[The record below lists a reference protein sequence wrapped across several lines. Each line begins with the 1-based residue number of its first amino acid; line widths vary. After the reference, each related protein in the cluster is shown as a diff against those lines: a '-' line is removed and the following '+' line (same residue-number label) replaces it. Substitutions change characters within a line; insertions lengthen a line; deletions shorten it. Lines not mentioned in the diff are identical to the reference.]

1 MSRGGR
7 RRRGRRGPRPD
18 QPAKPQSQGQQQT
31 GARPGGRRRRRRGS
45 GGGEPTGFAAAV
57 KEMSFRQAT
66 LQTLPDDGQVLDE
79 VIGDLKTEY
88 GVPATPQEYR
98 LFIKIPVAEEASEK
112 VAVEAV
118 RVDPRDEEASV
129 DGEVPK
135 ARRRRRGRRRR
146 RPGSGESDTATPDG
160 VNDLPADDGS
170 PGADDAGGG
179 TI

>member
-7 RRRGRRGPRPD
+7 RRRGRRGPRSD

-31 GARPGGRRRRRRGS
+31 GARPGGRRRRRRGG
-45 GGGEPTGFAAAV
+45 GGGEATGLATAV

-79 VIGDLKTEY
+79 VISDLKTEY

-98 LFIKIPVAEEASEK
+98 LFIKIPAAEEASEK
-112 VAVEAV
+112 VAVEV

-129 DGEVPK
+129 DGEMPK
-135 ARRRRRGRRRR
+135 TRRRRRGRRRR
-146 RPGSGESDTATPDG
+146 RPAFGEGDTATTDG
-160 VNDLPADDGS
+160 ANDLPADDGS
-170 PGADDAGGG
+170 PGADDAGSG

>member
-18 QPAKPQSQGQQQT
+18 QPAKPQSPGQQQG
-31 GARPGGRRRRRRGS
+31 GARAGGRRRRRRGG
-45 GGGEPTGFAAAV
+45 GGGEATGFATAV
-57 KEMSFRQAT
+57 KEMSFRSTT

-79 VIGDLKTEY
+79 VISDLKTEY

-112 VAVEAV
+112 VAVEE
-118 RVDPRDEEASV
+118 RVDPRDEEASI
-129 DGEVPK
+129 DGEMTTT
-135 ARRRRRGRRRR
+135 RRRRRGRRRR
-146 RPGSGESDTATPDG
+146 RPGSAEADASATDG
-160 VNDLPADDGS
+160 VGDPPADVGS
-170 PGADDAGGG
+170 PGADDAGSG